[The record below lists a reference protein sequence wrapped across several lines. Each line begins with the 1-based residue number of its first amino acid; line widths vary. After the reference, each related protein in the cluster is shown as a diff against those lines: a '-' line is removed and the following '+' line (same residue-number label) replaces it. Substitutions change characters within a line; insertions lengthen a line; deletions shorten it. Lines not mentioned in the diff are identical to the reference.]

1 MPGSHLDN
9 MDVVIS
15 QWNTGDNSRYM
26 STQFNVEG
34 LDGLYGIDA
43 GEVRQDIEVTV
54 LDPETAQRLAAEDA
68 ASETNTAGGAA
79 GGAAGGLA
87 SALAFVVSALAV
99 LGAVGLA
106 ALPLFR
112 DMLPPQI
119 QALLR

>member
-1 MPGSHLDN
+1 
-9 MDVVIS
+9 
-15 QWNTGDNSRYM
+15 M
-26 STQFNVEG
+26 STQFNVQG
-34 LDGLYGIDA
+34 LDELYDIDVDQ
-43 GEVRQDIEVTV
+43 VRQEAKVTV

-79 GGAAGGLA
+79 GGAAGGLV

-119 QALLR
+119 QALLP

>member
-1 MPGSHLDN
+1 MTETVPRPERSPAQKLAFAILIGALLA
-9 MDVVIS
+9 
-15 QWNTGDNSRYM
+15 QA
-26 STQFNVEG
+26 EG
-34 LDGLYGIDA
+34 F
-43 GEVRQDIEVTV
+43 EVTV

-68 ASETNTAGGAA
+68 ASGTNTAGGAA

-119 QALLR
+119 QALLP